1 MTNRLPRTVVRGQRY
16 SSSLL
21 VILVEAVDIRD
32 DDMVDMVGC
41 GWSCSILLVQLMPA
55 GTVELSPAVIGEE
68 QVLPLPT
75 SPYQS
80 FPLLTTPAVELYNRL
95 SHFQAGRG
103 SVSRPLFPV
112 PLSHWELSRVSVLPT
127 LVPYRGTRR
136 SLSQGSPG
144 FARGFGFGSGSGRCS
159 SRVGARWRRGR
170 DWGAHH
176 GCLCGMAAGT
186 VHRAGTHAR
195 YSTDRQTPCS
205 VPRRRLIIIPHSS
218 AEDLKPKMK
227 TGARDGSTMKIHVQ
241 DPSPNPTTYS
251 TTGTGLYV
259 PQHAPRSAAA
269 PSTICLCPLPA
280 SGSAVDADAVGAAD
294 HRLHDAVH
302 RTQHSNTAP
311 EHHTRGSSRNVTGR
325 TERTHSSAVLYCAEM
340 RCAALRLH
348 NSTAQSS
355 TAQHRAQTE

>member
-241 DPSPNPTTYS
+241 DPSPNPTYRTVLYH
-251 TTGTGLYV
+251 YV
-259 PQHAPRSAAA
+259 PQHAPRSAAAA

-302 RTQHSNTAP
+302 RTQHSNTAQQ
-311 EHHTRGSSRNVTGR
+311 HRTGAPHEEEQQECHWMHR
-325 TERTHSSAVLYCAEM
+325 TNALLCCAVL
-340 RCAALRLH
+340 R
-348 NSTAQSS
+348 
-355 TAQHRAQTE
+355 